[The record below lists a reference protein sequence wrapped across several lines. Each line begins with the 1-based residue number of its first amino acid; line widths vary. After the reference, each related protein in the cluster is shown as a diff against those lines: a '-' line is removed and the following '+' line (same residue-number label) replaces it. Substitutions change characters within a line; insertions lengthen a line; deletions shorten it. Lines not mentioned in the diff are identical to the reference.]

1 MTHGRYTIVNITGD
15 VDFYPSRW
23 LQEHLLRF
31 LPRGG
36 TQLVVNLS
44 RVTFIDR
51 RGLRT
56 LLVISAGG
64 EEFFVHLLRLYPERQ
79 PVHGLAVRTPPA

>member
-1 MTHGRYTIVNITGD
+1 MTHGRYTIVNVTGD
-15 VDFYPSRW
+15 VDFHSGRW

-44 RVTFIDR
+44 RVTFTDC
-51 RGLRT
+51 RGPRT
-56 LLVISAGG
+56 LLVTCRKRA
-64 EEFFVHLLRLYPERQ
+64 RP
-79 PVHGLAVRTPPA
+79 